1 MQILFLSEILQITS
15 PQILFHFYP
24 QSTLLESNFASGK
37 CRTFHPPQE
46 ARGGKG
52 TVQHHGSPA
61 LTSIIQNSLKAKTS
75 MEWEMCAQ
83 LQLEQ
88 TMHTRR
94 LRCLS
99 PRCNLTSVFLKR
111 CWNDQKR
118 LAPFF
123 FDEKHKWLTFHTR
136 SWNLW
141 GGVVIW
147 EASMSFENVWEKQM
161 FPSAPDMNAT
171 PAPQFFQWTHPFPLL
186 LFCIGWKIQIIGV
199 GQGVDAKI
207 IK

>member
-1 MQILFLSEILQITS
+1 MPHIPPATRSKRWKRHCSASWKPSINFHHTKFIKSKNIDGMRDVCTASIGTDNAHSTPAMLVSEMQPYICVSETM
-15 PQILFHFYP
+15 
-24 QSTLLESNFASGK
+24 LEWPK
-37 CRTFHPPQE
+37 E
-46 ARGGKG
+46 VG
-52 TVQHHGSPA
+52 T
-61 LTSIIQNSLKAKTS
+61 I
-75 MEWEMCAQ
+75 
-83 LQLEQ
+83 
-88 TMHTRR
+88 
-94 LRCLS
+94 
-99 PRCNLTSVFLKR
+99 
-111 CWNDQKR
+111 
-118 LAPFF
+118 F